1 MESFESFRKRSL
13 EDGADE
19 VVERRWG
26 AGQIVETHTH
36 PFEARALV
44 TEGEMWLTCR
54 GETRHLRAGD
64 TFYIE
69 AEIPHSERYGARGA
83 TYWVARRNSR

>member
-1 MESFESFRKRSL
+1 MESFDSFRKRSL

-44 TEGEMWLTCR
+44 AEVPCVAAPLLNGHIPDLGALR
-54 GETRHLRAGD
+54 GQ
-64 TFYIE
+64 
-69 AEIPHSERYGARGA
+69 
-83 TYWVARRNSR
+83 VARLRVALDPGSRALRRRRKK